1 MASPSIRSKRMS
13 VYGYEE
19 IVASAVDNE
28 VEASTFYSSA
38 AEKVAD
44 ITLKAIFKDLAA
56 EEQKHREFLQDLL
69 SQPQQ
74 MSFDATHDYR
84 IAETPDEPKL
94 TIWMRPSDAI
104 ALAIKK
110 EEDAMIKYAKLAKA
124 SSDGFQ
130 KEMFESLSRMEQGH
144 KVKLEAVYNDMA
156 FAEAW

>member
-1 MASPSIRSKRMS
+1 MS

-28 VEASTFYSSA
+28 VEAFNFYSAA

-44 ITLKAIFKDLAA
+44 ATLKAIFRDLAA

-74 MSFDATHDYR
+74 MSFEAAADYKV
-84 IAETPDEPKL
+84 AETLVEQKL
-94 TIWMRPSDAI
+94 TIYMKPTDAI

-110 EEDAMIKYAKLAKA
+110 EEGAMVKYANLAKV
-124 SSDGFQ
+124 SCEGPQ

-144 KVKLEAVYNDMA
+144 KVRLEAIYNDMA